1 MKTFFR
7 NFFVILS
14 VLTMTMGF
22 ISCSDDDKEDFSSIV
37 GTWAYEEKGYYEE
50 ITFKS
55 NGTFIIESE
64 EYYRDE
70 WDSYT
75 DKGSYELD
83 GNKLIVFID
92 DEISIVTIVS
102 LTSTKLVLIDDEGD
116 SITYYRV

>member
-1 MKTFFR
+1 MKAIFR
-7 NFFVILS
+7 NLFVIMS

-22 ISCSDDDKEDFSSIV
+22 ISCSDDEDFDSIV
-37 GTWAYEEKGYYEE
+37 GPWAYEEKGYYEE